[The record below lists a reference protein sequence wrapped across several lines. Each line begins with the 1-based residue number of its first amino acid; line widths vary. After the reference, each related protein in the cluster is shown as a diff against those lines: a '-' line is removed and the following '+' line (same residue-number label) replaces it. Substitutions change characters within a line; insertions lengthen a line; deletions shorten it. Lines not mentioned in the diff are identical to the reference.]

1 MGDDYKD
8 YPFDRDNDAYEI
20 ITAIRDEK
28 KSVGYRPQWV
38 ADILENRSVLACALD
53 VHMTTTGSY
62 ERSTFDQR
70 EDVRVLLH
78 VIEHW
83 RESLCSTKEFDD
95 AVKYLIVTTINEFS
109 FAETVKMIG

>member
-1 MGDDYKD
+1 MDDYAD
-8 YPFDRDNDAYEI
+8 YPDDDAYET
-20 ITAIRDEK
+20 ITAIRNDK

-62 ERSTFDQR
+62 ERSQC
-70 EDVRVLLH
+70 EQLQDVKVLLH

-95 AVKYLIVTTINEFS
+95 AVKRIIVTTINEFS